1 MGLLLSF
8 TSVAVVLA
16 RWPTLVCIGVTPV
29 PTFTFIAIL
38 FTSGLD
44 VGLIMFPLTEFAGYA
59 DHAAS
64 PEYGFTNPLAIEF
77 GFWAFLNWTFYF
89 LTCFYFC
96 VIEPRVGFFQISWVK
111 LLNNLV
117 IIGTC
122 AFTAYLLLVNLP
134 WYLPQLG
141 DGETVLPVFYVI
153 VFTAIAFAVHSSS
166 HIKYVR
172 LLSVASTGLFIAL
185 IAAMWCLAYLSEQSS
200 PGAFLATFALL
211 FDYFFHLDTFALPI
225 NEYHEFYL
233 YWWFAWSIMIGQFTA
248 RFVGGLRTWQLLI
261 AMMVVPS
268 VAIGV
273 WFTVLFS
280 LHEQSHVLSN
290 LISLAM
296 ISVGVLMV
304 VNSLDSLIRLYT
316 DNLNTTVTRF
326 GYPVYFVA
334 NFIALGGL
342 TLLFQLDF
350 LKIEWVGALVIA
362 LYFACIGYMLRSMRR
377 EVWAIR
383 AVPPGNTLDF
393 ERINR
398 ADTIDDVLNERRKD
412 KRKDKRK
419 DNQ

>member
-1 MGLLLSF
+1 MTLWLSMGLVLSF
-8 TSVAVVLA
+8 TAVAVVLL
-16 RWPTLVCIGVTPV
+16 RWPNLVCIGVTPV
-29 PTFTFIAIL
+29 PTVTFIAIL

-59 DHAAS
+59 DHQAS
-64 PEYGFTNPLAIEF
+64 PEYAFTNPLAIEF

-96 VIEPRVGFFQISWVK
+96 IVEPRVKFFDIGWVK
-111 LLNNLV
+111 GINNLV
-117 IIGTC
+117 IVGTC

-153 VFTAIAFAVHSSS
+153 VFAAIAFAVHSSS

-172 LLSVASTGLFIAL
+172 LLSLASTGLFIAL
-185 IAAMWCLAYLSEQSS
+185 IAALWCLAYLFDGHS
-200 PGAFLATFALL
+200 PATFLSTLRLL
-211 FDYFFHLDTFALPI
+211 LDYFFHLDTFALPI
-225 NEYHEFYL
+225 NDYHEFYL

-268 VAIGV
+268 IAIGV
-273 WFTVLFS
+273 WVTVLFS
-280 LHEQSHVLSN
+280 LHEQSHALSN
-290 LISLAM
+290 LVNLAM

-316 DNLNTTVTRF
+316 DNLGTTVRRV
-326 GYPVYFVA
+326 GYPLYFVA
-334 NFIALGGL
+334 NFFSLAGL
-342 TLLFQLDF
+342 TLLFRLDF

-362 LYFACIGYMLRSMRR
+362 LYFACLAYMLLRTRAQ
-377 EVWAIR
+377 VAAIE
-383 AVPPGNTLDF
+383 AAPAANTLDF
-393 ERINR
+393 SRIDR
-398 ADTIDDVLNERRKD
+398 DDS
-412 KRKDKRK
+412 
-419 DNQ
+419 